1 MTADYTL
8 VFDKLREV
16 IETETA
22 HVQFLTPNRDEGDVD
37 EMQEIDEIRRV
48 AEALAEP
55 EPSMF
60 TST

>member
-1 MTADYTL
+1 MTGEYTL

-22 HVQFLTPNRDEGDVD
+22 HLLVPDADDREVE
-37 EMQEIDEIRRV
+37 EMQKIDEIRRV
-48 AEALAEP
+48 AEALVEP
-55 EPSMF
+55 EPSTF

>member
-1 MTADYTL
+1 MTGEYTL

-22 HVQFLTPNRDEGDVD
+22 HLLVPDNDGEVE

-48 AEALAEP
+48 AEALVEP
-55 EPSMF
+55 EPSTF

>member
-1 MTADYTL
+1 MTGEYTL

-22 HVQFLTPNRDEGDVD
+22 HLLVPDDEGEVE

-48 AEALAEP
+48 AEALVEP
-55 EPSMF
+55 EPSTF

>member
-1 MTADYTL
+1 MTGEYDL

-22 HVQFLTPNRDEGDVD
+22 HLLVPNAADKRVE
-37 EMQEIDEIRRV
+37 EMQKIDEIRRA

-55 EPSMF
+55 EPSTF